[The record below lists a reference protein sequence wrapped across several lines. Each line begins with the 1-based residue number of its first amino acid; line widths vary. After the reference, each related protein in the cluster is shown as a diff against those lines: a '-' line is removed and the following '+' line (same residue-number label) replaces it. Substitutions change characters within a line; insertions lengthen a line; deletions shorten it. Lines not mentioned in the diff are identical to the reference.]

1 VSPDDRS
8 TISAL
13 LRDTEPDDLIRF
25 GLIPELVGRLP
36 VVATLDELNE
46 AALIEIL
53 VRPKNALIKQ
63 YQKMFRLE
71 NVELEVRESAL
82 AAIARRAIKRRTG
95 ARGLRS
101 IVESLLLDIMYDL
114 PSLSNLQRVVID
126 ETTIEN
132 DARPLLIYSEPSKV
146 A

>member
-1 VSPDDRS
+1 MPERSIIQWDKDD
-8 TISAL
+8 IDAL
-13 LRDTEPDDLIRF
+13 GLMKVDVLALGMLTAIR
-25 GLIPELVGRLP
+25 R
-36 VVATLDELNE
+36 
-46 AALIEIL
+46 
-53 VRPKNALIKQ
+53 
-63 YQKMFRLE
+63 
-71 NVELEVRESAL
+71 AL

-114 PSLSNLQRVVID
+114 PSLNNLQRVVID

-132 DARPLLIYSEPSKV
+132 NARPLLIYSEPSKV

>member
-1 VSPDDRS
+1 
-8 TISAL
+8 

-36 VVATLDELNE
+36 VVATLDELSE
-46 AALIEIL
+46 SALIDIL
-53 VRPKNALIKQ
+53 VRPKNALVKQ

-71 NVELEVRESAL
+71 NVELEVRDSAL

-114 PSLSNLQRVVID
+114 PSLKNLERVVID
-126 ETTIEN
+126 ESTVEN
-132 DARPLLIYSEPSKV
+132 TARPLLIYSEPSKV

>member
-1 VSPDDRS
+1 
-8 TISAL
+8 L

-36 VVATLDELNE
+36 VVATLDELSE
-46 AALIEIL
+46 SALIDIL
-53 VRPKNALIKQ
+53 VRPKNALVKQ

-71 NVELEVRESAL
+71 NVELEVRDSAL

-114 PSLSNLQRVVID
+114 PSLKNLERVVID
-126 ETTIEN
+126 ESTVEN
-132 DARPLLIYSEPSKV
+132 TARPLLIYSEPSKV

>member
-1 VSPDDRS
+1 MSPDDRS

>member
-1 VSPDDRS
+1 
-8 TISAL
+8 
-13 LRDTEPDDLIRF
+13 
-25 GLIPELVGRLP
+25 
-36 VVATLDELNE
+36 LNE